1 MNSQHEIIQMI
12 VQARKEKAITQ
23 QKLADL
29 ISVPQSTIARI
40 EAEIVSPRL
49 ETLIQILNVLGL
61 IIDLKS

>member
-1 MNSQHEIIQMI
+1 MNSQHEIITKI
-12 VQARKEKAITQ
+12 IKKRKEIGISQ

-49 ETLIQILNVLGL
+49 ETIILIANVLGL
-61 IIDLKS
+61 TIDLK